1 MYQGRIGLQADD
13 HLSNTCALFKCK
25 STFDNLVIQLHV
37 IHKHAFFIEL
47 NATRRNT
54 CTHTNTTN
62 FPSL

>member
-37 IHKHAFFIEL
+37 IHKHALVLEF
-47 NATRRNT
+47 NVTCRMNTR
-54 CTHTNTTN
+54 TNTTI
-62 FPSL
+62 SL